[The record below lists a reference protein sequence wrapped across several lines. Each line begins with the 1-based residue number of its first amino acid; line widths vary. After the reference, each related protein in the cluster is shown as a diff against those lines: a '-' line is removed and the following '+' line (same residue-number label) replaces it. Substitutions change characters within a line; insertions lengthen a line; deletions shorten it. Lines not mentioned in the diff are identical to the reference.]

1 MADEMKPELNI
12 LGLAGNLGN
21 VVKLANELSNPA
33 TLALLQ
39 ADAKLALDDV
49 QKLMADA
56 HQAADDL
63 NKVLTDLRKA
73 LGL

>member
-1 MADEMKPELNI
+1 MADNLKPELNI

-21 VVKLANELSNPA
+21 VVELANKLSNPA
-33 TLALLQ
+33 TLAQLQ
-39 ADAKLALDDV
+39 ADGKLALDDV

-63 NKVLTDLRKA
+63 NKLVTDLRAA
-73 LGL
+73 LGV